1 MQLGCLLVHFAWN
14 IIFVIVIVCGFFGGV
29 FDKNAVFSLHTQVL
43 VCVEV
48 VVSFFFIF
56 YLIGV
61 CGCSRSSSCFC
72 CRVE

>member
-1 MQLGCLLVHFAWN
+1 MVFL
-14 IIFVIVIVCGFFGGV
+14 GGV